1 MIKHIKI
8 ITTFILISLSF
19 MQNAELVTQ
28 KINLEN
34 AIREKVNATVD
45 KFLDP
50 AQYIIVVNARLDF
63 KPISFDSKQTTKQ
76 PKTPGQDSYTF
87 IPGLDMPSIPTGQTI
102 YKPGSETGLA
112 GFQYSDDKYLL
123 YGLEIIIYLDEAIST
138 GSLQQNIKTLVKSNI
153 PEIVDCVDCVKFE
166 TLDILNSATTQGG
179 GLLERLETLEQE
191 RREAELE
198 LQNWRFEQLEEELA
212 EAQDARTSWEEQAR
226 NRDRFRQIKDST
238 RMSNLETIERQYRGK
253 QDSLYILTSIKLDE
267 AIRGRIESEENTKQ
281 ELIELIK
288 LQIQGDST
296 ENIES
301 GLGLYN
307 KRPLPPKGLGSQTW
321 LMIIAILVLITILFI
336 LMKNK
341 NTVYLKPKAQNEGTA
356 EQGLPQQ
363 EQRQTPT
370 QANTNEEVQKAE
382 LQALR
387 QTAVTMTVAEKG
399 GANQIVKDWMDD
411 SNKEA
416 EETAD

>member
-1 MIKHIKI
+1 MRKRKKVKKH
-8 ITTFILISLSF
+8 
-19 MQNAELVTQ
+19 
-28 KINLEN
+28 
-34 AIREKVNATVD
+34 
-45 KFLDP
+45 
-50 AQYIIVVNARLDF
+50 
-63 KPISFDSKQTTKQ
+63 
-76 PKTPGQDSYTF
+76 
-87 IPGLDMPSIPTGQTI
+87 
-102 YKPGSETGLA
+102 
-112 GFQYSDDKYLL
+112 
-123 YGLEIIIYLDEAIST
+123 
-138 GSLQQNIKTLVKSNI
+138 
-153 PEIVDCVDCVKFE
+153 
-166 TLDILNSATTQGG
+166 
-179 GLLERLETLEQE
+179 
-191 RREAELE
+191 
-198 LQNWRFEQLEEELA
+198 
-212 EAQDARTSWEEQAR
+212 
-226 NRDRFRQIKDST
+226 KDSIT
-238 RMSNLETIERQYRGK
+238 IKAPFLMLPSNKGSKKEPVW
-253 QDSLYILTSIKLDE
+253 LTHDYLP
-267 AIRGRIESEENTKQ
+267 Q
-281 ELIELIK
+281 LIELIK